1 VRPWNSE
8 GIRWT
13 PASAPPTPTRGPS
26 GSAAD
31 PHRTPTPPGA
41 PLKADAFS
49 QLKLLDVQELDSR
62 LDQLRHQLRTLPE
75 AAELAAL
82 AAERTAVDDQARDAR
97 VRVDDLT
104 REQRKAD
111 ADVEQVKARRKRDQ
125 DRMDAGQVSNPKDLE
140 RMQSELVSLER
151 RIGELEDLE
160 LEVMERLETAQAEL
174 DELTA
179 RVEALD
185 ARAAELTRARDAKA
199 ADLTEQL
206 ANVERERGVTAE
218 GVPADLLTLYTKVR
232 DQKGG
237 VGAAP
242 LRARRCGGCS
252 LELTAADLG
261 VIAKAPT
268 DEVLRCE
275 ECNRIL
281 VRTSESGI

>member
-1 VRPWNSE
+1 MDLPGRLTPSRPRPKE
-8 GIRWT
+8 QT
-13 PASAPPTPTRGPS
+13 
-26 GSAAD
+26 
-31 PHRTPTPPGA
+31 
-41 PLKADAFS
+41 LKADAFS

-75 AAELAAL
+75 AREFTEVETERAQAA
-82 AAERTAVDDQARDAR
+82 DQVRDAR
-97 VRVDDLT
+97 IAVEDLT

-111 ADVEQVKARRKRDQ
+111 ADVEQVRTRRTRDRE
-125 DRMDAGQVSNPKDLE
+125 RMDAGLVSNPKDLQ
-140 RMQSELVSLER
+140 RMQQELVSLDR
-151 RIGELEDLE
+151 RISELEDIE
-160 LEVMERLETAQAEL
+160 LEVMERLESAQQELERLEGRVEEL
-174 DELTA
+174 D
-179 RVEALD
+179 V
-185 ARAAELTRARDAKA
+185 RAAEVAAARDKKA
-199 ADLTEQL
+199 AAIEEEQRKVAADRKTTADGLPEDLM
-206 ANVERERGVTAE
+206 
-218 GVPADLLTLYTKVR
+218 TLYAR
-232 DQKGG
+232 IREQKGG